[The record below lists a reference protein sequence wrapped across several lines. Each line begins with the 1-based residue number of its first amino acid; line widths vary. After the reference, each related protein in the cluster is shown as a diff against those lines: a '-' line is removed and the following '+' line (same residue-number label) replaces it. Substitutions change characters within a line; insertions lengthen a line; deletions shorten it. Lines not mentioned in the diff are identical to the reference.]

1 MKAKVL
7 QQLAVVMLLTNNIDA
22 RRLNKHNK
30 FHHPQMF
37 LGIQDNGIV
46 GSDDISNSSNAD
58 MFAFS
63 QIIAN
68 GGGVGNAIIEL
79 TRSAE
84 E

>member
-1 MKAKVL
+1 
-7 QQLAVVMLLTNNIDA
+7 
-22 RRLNKHNK
+22 
-30 FHHPQMF
+30 MF
-37 LGIQDNGIV
+37 VGIQDNGIV

-68 GGGVGNAIIEL
+68 GGGVGNAIVEL